1 MAEVIKRENPFED
14 QVIEEFLEG
23 QPRADEWK
31 ELTAA
36 LNGRLKDALEQRD
49 ALPANDVRR
58 ADWEA
63 RITELRDQVAALA
76 TEAAITEFVEDS
88 VRMSLSRPR
97 RPGGPDEDDDE
108 FAIEGYG

>member
-36 LNGRLKDALEQRD
+36 LNGRLKDALEHRD
-49 ALPANDVRR
+49 ALPSDDPRR

-76 TEAAITEFVEDS
+76 TEAAIAEFVEDS
-88 VRMSLSRPR
+88 VRMSLTRTR
-97 RPGGPDEDDDE
+97 QPGDAEDDDE